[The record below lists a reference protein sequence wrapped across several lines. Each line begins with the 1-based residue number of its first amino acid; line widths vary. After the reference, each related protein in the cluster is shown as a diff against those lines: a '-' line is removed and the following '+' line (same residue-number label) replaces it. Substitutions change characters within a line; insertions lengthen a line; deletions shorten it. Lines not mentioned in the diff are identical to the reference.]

1 MDADQTREI
10 LKIALKKAGAV
21 LLEHFGNTSK
31 ALVKESISSVVTEA
45 DLASE
50 KSIIEILGNAP
61 DPFNII
67 AEESGYIDHG
77 SSYTWVVDP
86 LDGTSNFAAGLPW
99 FGVII
104 ALCHDSEPVQAA
116 MYLPVDDQLY
126 FAESGKGARKNGFP
140 IRTTNSRQLDEHL
153 IAYSFDFSHEA
164 GKTDAE
170 MEILSSL
177 STKVRNIR
185 STNSLVDF
193 CYTADGRLG
202 AAINQA
208 TKIWDIAAPWL
219 IIREAGGIVTDISGA
234 DISFNLSQ
242 SAINQNYTIVAAGEG
257 IHGQIMS
264 VLLKNTFSSEK

>member
-1 MDADQTREI
+1 MIPEKAREI
-10 LKIALKKAGAV
+10 LDSALKKAGAV
-21 LLEHFGNTSK
+21 LMEHFGNTTMAK
-31 ALVKESISSVVTEA
+31 VKESISSVVTEA

-50 KSIIEILGNAP
+50 TAILEILGNTP
-61 DPFNII
+61 EPFNII
-67 AEESGYIDHG
+67 TEESGYIDHG

-104 ALCHDSEPVQAA
+104 SLFHKSEPVQAA
-116 MYLPVDDQLY
+116 MYLPVEAQLY
-126 FAESGKGARKNGFP
+126 YAESGKGAWKNGEP
-140 IRTTNSRQLDEHL
+140 IRTTHSRKLDEHL

-170 MEILSSL
+170 MKILSNL

-193 CYTADGRLG
+193 CFTTDGRLG
-202 AAINQA
+202 AAINQT

-219 IIREAGGIVTDISGA
+219 ITHEAGGVVTDINGNSI
-234 DISFNLSQ
+234 DFDLTQ
-242 SAINQNYTIVAAGEG
+242 SKFDRNYTIIASGSG
-257 IHGQIMS
+257 IHHQLIQIINP
-264 VLLKNTFSSEK
+264 L